1 MGKLTAVAVKQLK
14 KTGLHSDGDGL
25 YLKVQASSD
34 PEQPNKS
41 WIFRWGAGG
50 KNTIGLGALKD
61 VSLAD
66 ARDQA
71 GEYRRQLRKGLDPR
85 VERNKNRTP
94 AKDKLTFQRA
104 AEIFIASKAD
114 GWKNKKHTEQWM
126 NTLKTYAYPVIGA
139 VPCAEVT
146 TDMIVEVLRPIWSTK
161 NETATRV
168 RGRIENIMDWA
179 SVMGHRTLENPAR
192 WKGKLQVLLPTISKR
207 RRVQH
212 HPAMPYQDVPA
223 LFETIG
229 ENPILSARALVF
241 CILTAT
247 RTTETIEAKWSEF
260 DLDNETWVI
269 PKDRMKKDKE
279 HRVPLSPQAVAVLK
293 SITRIEG
300 SPWVFNGRS
309 RRKDQVKVPQSLS
322 NAAMLGF
329 LQGTLGFENLTVHG
343 FRSSF
348 RDWAGETSDHKRE
361 VIEQALAHS
370 LADQAEAAYQRGDY
384 LQKRKIL
391 MNDWANYCYGTKKQG

>member
-41 WIFRWGAGG
+41 WIYRWGAGG

-85 VERNKNRTP
+85 VERDKNRAP
-94 AKDKLTFQRA
+94 AKDELTFQKA

-114 GWKNKKHTEQWM
+114 GWKNKKHTEQWT

-139 VPCAEVT
+139 VPCADVT
-146 TDMIVEVLRPIWSTK
+146 TDQIVDVLRPIWSTK

-223 LFETIG
+223 LFKTIG

-247 RTTETIEAKWSEF
+247 RTTEVIEAKWSEF
-260 DLDNETWVI
+260 DLDNETWLI

-279 HRVPLSPQAVAVLK
+279 HRVPLSPQAVEVLK

-300 SPWVFNGRS
+300 STWVFNGRS
-309 RRKDQVKVPQSLS
+309 RRKDQVKVPQPLS
-322 NAAMLGF
+322 NAAMLRF
-329 LQGTLGFENLTVHG
+329 LQGPLGFENLTVHG

-391 MNDWANYCYGTKKQG
+391 MNDWADYCYSAPK

>member
-1 MGKLTAVAVKQLK
+1 MGKLTAIAIKQLK

-34 PEQPNKS
+34 LAQPNKS

-50 KNTIGLGALKD
+50 KNSIGLGALKD
-61 VSLAD
+61 VSLAE

-71 GEYRRQLRKGLDPR
+71 ADYRRQFRKGLDPR
-85 VERNKNRTP
+85 TEREKSKAS
-94 AKDKLTFQRA
+94 AKDALTFQKA
-104 AEIFIASKAD
+104 AELFIASKAA
-114 GWKNKKHTEQWM
+114 GWKNKKHTEQWT
-126 NTLKTYAYPVIGA
+126 NTLTTYAYPTIGNL
-139 VPCAEVT
+139 PCSDIT
-146 TDMIVEVLRPIWSTK
+146 TEQIVDVLRPIWSTK

-179 SVMGHRTLENPAR
+179 SVMGHRTAENPAR
-192 WKGKLQVLLPTISKR
+192 WKGKLQVLLPNISKR
-207 RRVQH
+207 RRIQH
-212 HPAMPYQDVPA
+212 HPAMPYQQVPE
-223 LFETIG
+223 LFKTIG
-229 ENPILSARALVF
+229 ANPILSARALLF

-260 DLDNETWVI
+260 DLENETWVI
-269 PKDRMKKDKE
+269 PKDRMKKEKE
-279 HRVPLSPQAVAVLK
+279 HRVPLSPQAVEILK
-293 SITRIEG
+293 SISKREG
-300 SPWVFNGRS
+300 SPWVFNGQS
-309 RRKDQVKVPQSLS
+309 RKKSEVRTPQPLS

-329 LQGTLGFENLTVHG
+329 LQGTLGHTDLTVHG

-348 RDWAGETSDHKRE
+348 RDWAGETTDHKRE

-384 LQKRKIL
+384 LQKRKVL
-391 MNDWANYCYGTKKQG
+391 MNDWANYCFGK

>member
-34 PEQPNKS
+34 PTQPNKS
-41 WIFRWGAGG
+41 WIYRWGAGG

-61 VSLAD
+61 VSLAE

-85 VERNKNRTP
+85 VERKKNRTP
-94 AKDKLTFQRA
+94 AKDELTFENA

-114 GWKNKKHTEQWM
+114 GWKNKKHTEQWT

-139 VPCAEVT
+139 LPCAEVT
-146 TDMIVEVLRPIWSTK
+146 TDQIVDILRPIWSTK
-161 NETATRV
+161 NETAMRV
-168 RGRIENIMDWA
+168 RSRIENIMDWA

-212 HPAMPYQDVPA
+212 HPAMPYQEVPA
-223 LFETIG
+223 LFKTIG
-229 ENPILSARALVF
+229 ENPILSARALIF

-247 RTTETIEAKWSEF
+247 RTTETIEAKWSEI
-260 DLDNETWVI
+260 DLENETWVI

-279 HRVPLSPQAVAVLK
+279 HRVPLSPQTVQVLK

-309 RRKDQVKVPQSLS
+309 RRKNQVKVSQPLS

-329 LQGTLGFENLTVHG
+329 LQGTLGFDDFTVHG

-348 RDWAGETSDHKRE
+348 RDWAGETTDHKRE

-384 LQKRKIL
+384 LLKRKKL
-391 MNDWANYCYGTKKQG
+391 MNDWANYCYGVANV